1 MLPCS
6 PLPADSL
13 LGMDVGMQ
21 LRATVVTVSD
31 EIHSGKDANRA
42 GPIAVDL
49 LAGHGLSVELVVGPD
64 DKERIRAA
72 VAAVISSGA
81 RMVLTC
87 GGTGIGP
94 SDVTVDA
101 VAPLLA
107 YQVPGISEE
116 IRRRGAMHVASALV
130 SREVAGVVLEAPA
143 PVFVITAPGSRGGVR
158 DAIEVVGPLLG
169 YIVAQLDGAGHH

>member
-1 MLPCS
+1 
-6 PLPADSL
+6 
-13 LGMDVGMQ
+13 MDEGRQIRV
-21 LRATVVTVSD
+21 TVVTVSD
-31 EIHSGKDANRA
+31 EIHSGKDSNRA
-42 GPIAVDL
+42 GPLAVDL
-49 LAGHGLSVELVVGPD
+49 LAAHGVRAELVVVPD
-64 DKERIRAA
+64 DQEQIRSA
-72 VAAVISSGA
+72 VAAAGISGS

-101 VAPLLA
+101 VTPLLA

-116 IRRRGAMHVASALV
+116 IRRRGALHVASALV

-143 PVFVITAPGSRGGVR
+143 PVFVITTPGSRGGVR

-169 YIVAQLDGAGHH
+169 YIVAQLDGAGHL